1 MSIQFDRLLSV
12 DSAKAEKAIKYGFLN
27 GIHYMAPASTSGA
40 NLCPNATPGCIA
52 LCLGKYSG
60 QAGMVSDQENGTNS
74 VRESRIAKAR
84 MFMRDRETYLRHLEH
99 QIARLV
105 AKAAKAGLVPC
116 VRLNGST
123 DISFERMTYL
133 GADGQRL
140 TLLARFPG
148 VQFVDYTKIASRMD
162 KAPANLSLTFSRA
175 ENNEAECLEL
185 LAKGHNVAIVFAHG
199 LPVSR
204 AWHGY
209 RVIDGDRH
217 DLRHLDPK
225 GCVVGLS
232 PKGRKAK
239 ADMSGFVLRDYA
251 ACDGSVTQSPII
263 RQAA

>member
-1 MSIQFDRLLSV
+1 MTIQFDRLLSV
-12 DSAKAEKAIKYGFLN
+12 DSAKAEKAVKYGFLN
-27 GIHYMAPASTSGA
+27 GIHYMAPASTSGF
-40 NLCPNATPGCIA
+40 NLCVNATDGCIA

-84 MFMRDRETYLRHLEH
+84 LFMADRQFYLQQLER
-99 QIARLV
+99 QIERLI
-105 AKAAKAGLVPC
+105 AKAAKEGLVPC

-123 DISFERMTYL
+123 DIAFERMAYL
-133 GADGQRL
+133 GKDGRRI
-140 TLLARFPG
+140 TLLARFPN

-175 ENNEAECLEL
+175 ENNEAQCLEL
-185 LAKGHNVAIVFAHG
+185 LARGHNVAIVFAHG

-204 AWHGY
+204 SWNGY
-209 RVIDGDRH
+209 RVIDGDKH
-217 DLRHLDPK
+217 DLRHLDPR
-225 GCVVGLS
+225 GVVVGLS

-251 ACDGSVTQSPII
+251 ACEGATVHMPI
-263 RQAA
+263 AA